1 MCGHYTRAL
10 KLFIQ
15 CGNREIDAAIEV
27 VGKSQ
32 SDGLAHQLIGTNVS
46 FGKYSKGDGRGRAR
60 MMSYMPRDMFYMI
73 CIYET
78 AVSTMIFS
86 FHILTHFQKK
96 TVELFVDFLVGE
108 KDGMPKDPNYIYR

>member
-32 SDGLAHQLIGTNVS
+32 SDGLAHQLIG
-46 FGKYSKGDGRGRAR
+46 KYL
-60 MMSYMPRDMFYMI
+60 YVP
-73 CIYET
+73 
-78 AVSTMIFS
+78 
-86 FHILTHFQKK
+86 
-96 TVELFVDFLVGE
+96 
-108 KDGMPKDPNYIYR
+108 

>member
-32 SDGLAHQLIGTNVS
+32 SDGLAHQLIG
-46 FGKYSKGDGRGRAR
+46 KYCALYVPQLDLLYVLQRE
-60 MMSYMPRDMFYMI
+60 I
-73 CIYET
+73 
-78 AVSTMIFS
+78 
-86 FHILTHFQKK
+86 
-96 TVELFVDFLVGE
+96 
-108 KDGMPKDPNYIYR
+108 